1 MKISLEWLGD
11 FVSWTEKDPQAIAD
25 RLTLGTAEVEEVI
38 RQDELLEH
46 CCVGEVVALGKHPN
60 ADKLS
65 LATVKTDK
73 GEKKV
78 VCGGTNLREGMKVAF
93 AHVGATVKWHG
104 GEKMTLAP
112 VKIRGEESHGMI
124 CAGEE
129 LGIESLYPPKPEDG
143 ERPIVDL
150 GDLKTGTPLA
160 EALGAGGVVLDIN
173 NTAITTRPDLWSHV
187 GFARECVALG
197 LAKAKGAPKRPAVK
211 FTKAP
216 LPFKSVVET
225 KHLVTRYE
233 SCIIEIDPSA
243 SSGQA
248 GKTPDWMKKR
258 LEATGWQCINLAVD
272 ITNYVTMECGMPLH
286 AFDADSIK
294 GTVRF
299 RAAKHGE
306 KIVTLD
312 KQERELPE
320 GGLILSDDEGVFD
333 LMGIMGGLRSGT
345 TENTKRI
352 FLHAAVVDP
361 ITIRQT
367 IQVTGLR
374 THAATVYEK
383 GVPPVAAE
391 LGLRRAIEL
400 FLELA
405 PGAKVASKLEAWGTD
420 GKAPSIKLPLAR
432 VTSVLGVE
440 LPAKTVV
447 TILESLGC
455 AVKKPAKG
463 GAPVLTVTP
472 PLWRLRDL
480 GGAHDLIEEIARIH
494 GFENIACDNPRG
506 LITPIATESIEQAVI
521 RVLAADGFK
530 QILPL
535 SLVGPQLL
543 RQTGLD
549 PAGAIGV
556 ANPITEELS
565 LLQPSTLPQLLD
577 HARRNHLRAEGVLR
591 TFHCSHVFSK
601 DAPER
606 SECGL
611 LQLGA
616 GPSMVDDPFLTLIE
630 RVTHVLRSLGH
641 EATVAKD
648 DAPPSPAHPGRAS
661 ALGIGGK
668 TVARV
673 FDLKPSV
680 VAAFDLPHRATA
692 AVLDL
697 AAIGAMAGAVAKATP
712 LPSQPAITYDVTVQR
727 THQDAVGPLLLKLR
741 GGSPLLESVVVRDL
755 YAGKNLPSGAYS
767 MTLRFTY
774 RAADRTLTEQEA
786 KTEHEKVLGA
796 HGLAVAA

>member
-11 FVSWTEKDPQAIAD
+11 FVTWNEKDPQAIAD
-25 RLTLGTAEVEEVI
+25 RLTLATAEVEEVI
-38 RQDELLEH
+38 RAGELLDH
-46 CCVGEVVALGKHPN
+46 CCVGEILSIDRHPN

-65 LATVKTDK
+65 LATLKTDK

-78 VCGGTNLREGMKVAF
+78 VCGGTNMRIGMKVAF

-104 GEKMTLAP
+104 EELMTLAP

-124 CAGEE
+124 CAAEE
-129 LGIESLYPPKPEDG
+129 LGIAAQYPAAPSDG
-143 ERPIVDL
+143 ERPIADL
-150 GDLKTGTPLA
+150 GDLKTGTPLT

-197 LAKAKGAPKRPAVK
+197 LAKSKGVSKRPAVK
-211 FTKAP
+211 FTKDP
-216 LPFKSVVET
+216 LPFKSVVDT
-225 KHLVTRYE
+225 KALVSRYE
-233 SCIIEIDPSA
+233 SCVIDIDAP
-243 SSGQA
+243 GE
-248 GKTPDWMKKR
+248 TPEWMKKR
-258 LEATGWQCINLAVD
+258 LEATGWQCINLPVD
-272 ITNYVTMECGMPLH
+272 ITNYVAMECGMPLH

-294 GTVRF
+294 GTVHF
-299 RAAKHGE
+299 RAAKRGE

-333 LMGIMGGLRSGT
+333 LMGIMGGLRSST
-345 TENTKRI
+345 TEKTKRI

-367 IQVTGLR
+367 IQATGLR

-383 GVPPVAAE
+383 GIPPVAAE

-400 FLELA
+400 FLELV

-420 GKAPSIKLPLAR
+420 GKASAIKLPLER
-432 VTSVLGVE
+432 VASVLGVE
-440 LPAKTVV
+440 LPTKTIV

-455 AVKKPAKG
+455 TVKKPAKG
-463 GAPVLTVTP
+463 GAQILTVIP

-494 GFENIACDNPRG
+494 GFEHIGDVRPRG
-506 LITPIATESIEQAVI
+506 ILKPVPTESIEQKTI
-521 RVLAADGFK
+521 RILASDGFK

-543 RQTGLD
+543 RNAGID
-549 PAGAIGV
+549 PSHAVNV

-577 HARRNHLRAEGVLR
+577 HARRNHLRAEGTLR

-601 DAPER
+601 NTPEH

-611 LQLGA
+611 LHLGTSA
-616 GPSMVDDPFLTLIE
+616 SMLDDPFLQLIE
-630 RVTHVLRSLGH
+630 RTIHLLKKLGH
-641 EATVAKD
+641 AAVSEKD
-648 DAPPSPAHPGRAS
+648 ASPFASAHPGRS
-661 ALGIGGK
+661 AVITIGSK
-668 TVARV
+668 AVARV
-673 FDLKPSV
+673 FDIRPSV
-680 VAAFDLPHRATA
+680 IAAFDLPHRAS
-692 AVLDL
+692 
-697 AAIGAMAGAVAKATP
+697 AAIIDVATVGAMAGTVTKSTP
-712 LPSQPAITYDVTVQR
+712 LPSQPAITYDLTVQR
-727 THQDAVGPLLLKLR
+727 EHTTAVGPLLVKLR
-741 GGSPLLESVVVRDL
+741 GGSPLLESVVVHDL
-755 YAGKNLPSGAYS
+755 YAGKNIPAGAYS

-786 KTEHEKVLGA
+786 KKEHEIVTQL
-796 HGLAVAA
+796 L